1 MPQYVLVLGAGAMD
15 HIPAEEMP
23 DVDRAAHTVTKEA
36 MDAGV
41 WVCGSGLPGQQSSI
55 VAADGTVTEGSQVPF
70 GGLTVIEVPSRE
82 EAHEWAAKW
91 AAACRCDQQVWELG
105 DDPQLGEML
114 RDASGGGS
122 RRA

>member
-23 DVDRAAHTVTKEA
+23 DVERAAHAVTREA
-36 MDAGV
+36 MDAGI
-41 WVCGSGLPGQQSSI
+41 WVCGSGLPDQRASI
-55 VAADGTVTEGSQVPF
+55 VAADGTVTQGPQVPF